1 MSDKF
6 ITKYKKEQQDIVSK
20 MEIHRKADESYYF
33 GATKLLELSQRAWEL
48 FKNSQPDKKNELLKY
63 LLANAQMDE
72 KKLIPKLNK
81 PFDVIYS
88 CNKSGNWLPSPEIL
102 SECVSKIS
110 KVFESVADIS
120 LIRNRWLEVANLNF

>member
-1 MSDKF
+1 MGRITQDMSDKF

-72 KKLIPKLNK
+72 KKLVPTLNK

-88 CNKSGNWLPSPEIL
+88 CNKSGNWL
-102 SECVSKIS
+102 
-110 KVFESVADIS
+110 A
-120 LIRNRWLEVANLNF
+120 RWDEFGTFS